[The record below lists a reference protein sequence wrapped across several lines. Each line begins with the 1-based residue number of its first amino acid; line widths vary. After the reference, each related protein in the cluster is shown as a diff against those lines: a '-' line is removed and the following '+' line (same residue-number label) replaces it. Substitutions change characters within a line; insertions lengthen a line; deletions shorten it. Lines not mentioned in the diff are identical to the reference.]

1 MSHLELR
8 GVGFAYEDG
17 TVALKSVDLVVE
29 QGEKVA
35 VIGPN
40 GAGKS
45 TLLHLIAGFRMPFQ
59 GRVVIAG
66 TALSKRNGNEL
77 RRRVGLLFQD
87 PDDQLFMPTV
97 EEDVAFG
104 PRNLGAA
111 DVAGAVAKGLRS
123 TGVEALAG
131 RRPHRL
137 SYGMKKRVALA
148 GVMAMDP
155 EILLLDEP
163 TSGLDP
169 RARKELIRVLQRLDR
184 TMLIATH
191 DIEAAAEIADRAVV
205 LNVEVVAQ
213 GNMKD
218 IIQSPEVLESVG
230 LEIPPV
236 PKLFKALDAMGYKV
250 NSLPISIEQ
259 AVAELTRII
268 DKESRHLG
276 TPIHSHEEGL
286 DRDQRGRKEA
296 PRREGG

>member
-1 MSHLELR
+1 MSHLELH

-17 TVALKSVDLVVE
+17 TVALKSVGLAVE

-40 GAGKS
+40 AAGKS

-59 GRVVIAG
+59 GRVVIGG
-66 TALSKRNGNEL
+66 TELSKRNGNEL
-77 RRRVGLLFQD
+77 RKRVGLLFQD

-123 TGVEALAG
+123 TGVEALAR

-169 RARKELIRVLQRLDR
+169 RARRDLIRVLQRLDR

-191 DIEAAAEIADRAVV
+191 DIEAAAEIVDRAVV

-213 GNMKD
+213 GTVRD
-218 IIQSPEVLESVG
+218 IIASPEVLESVG
-230 LEIPPV
+230 LEMPPLS
-236 PKLFKALDAMGYKV
+236 KLFKAFDAMGYKV
-250 NSLPISIEQ
+250 NSLPISIDQ
-259 AVAELTRII
+259 AVAELIRVM
-268 DKESRHLG
+268 DEESRHLR
-276 TPIHSHEEGL
+276 TPIHNHEEGL
-286 DRDQRGRKEA
+286 DRGHRGRKEA